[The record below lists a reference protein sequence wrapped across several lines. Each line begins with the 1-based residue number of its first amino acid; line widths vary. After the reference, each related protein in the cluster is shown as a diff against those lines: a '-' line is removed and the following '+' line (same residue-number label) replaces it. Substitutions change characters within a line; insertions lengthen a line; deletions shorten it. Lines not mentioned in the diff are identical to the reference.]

1 MSTQSEQIL
10 QSALSLPESE
20 RAEIAVALIHSLD
33 TQADEGVDEAW
44 ATEIER
50 RIATIDKGE
59 VALIPFDDVLAEM
72 RRRAHG

>member
-10 QSALSLPESE
+10 QSALSLPEAE

-33 TQADEGVDEAW
+33 TQVDDAVDEAW
-44 ATEIER
+44 AMEIER

>member
-10 QSALSLPESE
+10 HSALSLPESE

-33 TQADEGVDEAW
+33 TQVDDAVDEAW
-44 ATEIER
+44 AMEIER
-50 RIATIDKGE
+50 RIATLDQGE